1 MSDNGRR
8 VSSNINSDAFDENMV
23 SEDEFLSD
31 HLDDYSD
38 SQDDLDR
45 LDAEYHKYE
54 FDFESEDEGIDLN
67 PIEPEVKENFSRV
80 LFIEKQLADI
90 LKAENSFDYFAKLI
104 ILIDSLRLRFQ
115 GASGTRERPL
125 KRERVNRNDR
135 HLSSQRRFSRYLLES
150 QLRQLRL
157 LVNCYQKRGLSEA
170 NLLEDVIPVFKEA
183 DSRYLSVVAAGLA
196 TRVLIRPRL
205 NLADCVSTK
214 ASVLKLITAVHKVIL
229 LLVEEDILATLPGLI
244 RTVSERADRESRECE
259 VLPKMLYQ
267 TARRAADS
275 SRFRQQLMASASR
288 HEKPLS
294 MDDNTMPK
302 KVKINVPIE
311 IFFQPFEAQ

>member
-1 MSDNGRR
+1 MSDNGRIA
-8 VSSNINSDAFDENMV
+8 SSNIDSDAFEEMMTSD
-23 SEDEFLSD
+23 DEFLSD

-45 LDAEYHKYE
+45 LDAEYHRHD
-54 FDFESEDEGIDLN
+54 FDFESEDEGIDLD
-67 PIEPEVKENFSRV
+67 PVEPEVKENFSRA

-90 LKAENSFDYFAKLI
+90 LKADNSSNYFAKLI
-104 ILIDSLRLRFQ
+104 TLIDSLRLRLQ

-125 KRERVNRNDR
+125 KRERANRNDR

-150 QLRQLRL
+150 QLKQLRL
-157 LVNCYQKRGLSEA
+157 LAHCYQKRGLSEA

-183 DSRYLSVVAAGLA
+183 DSRYLSVITAGLA
-196 TRVLIRPRL
+196 TRVLIIPML
-205 NLADCVSTK
+205 NSSDCVSTT
-214 ASVLKLITAVHKVIL
+214 ASGLKLITAIHKVIL
-229 LLVEEDILATLPGLI
+229 LLAEEDILETLPGLI
-244 RTVSERADRESRECE
+244 RIVSERADRESRECE

-294 MDDNTMPK
+294 MDANAMPT